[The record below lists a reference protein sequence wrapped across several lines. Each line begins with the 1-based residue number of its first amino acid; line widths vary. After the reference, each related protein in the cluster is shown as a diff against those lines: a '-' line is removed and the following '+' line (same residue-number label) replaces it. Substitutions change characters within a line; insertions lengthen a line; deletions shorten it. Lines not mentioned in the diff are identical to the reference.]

1 MIHLM
6 HIFFRYLT
14 VLNKNRKEDER
25 MSHKSSSPTWAI
37 TLFCIGVL
45 MAALDNG
52 IISAALTTINSS
64 FDVPANWGAWGVTIY
79 TLGLAISIPI
89 VGKISDRYGRKKLF
103 IVEVALFGLGSLLV
117 ALSPNF
123 AFYLVARFIQA
134 MGGGG
139 IFIIGSSHV
148 LSTFPAEKQGKAL
161 GILGAMNGVG
171 AILGP
176 NLGSVI
182 LDLTGNWHLLFLIN
196 VPIAIILIIL
206 GYYKI
211 QETKEPSVGKLDLI
225 GTILLS
231 LAVLSIMYGLTNIE
245 GTSLLESLATF
256 NVYGFLIAGI
266 VLFAGLIF
274 YNRSLEKRN
283 GDPILPVG
291 LLVRPTYL
299 LTLLIGA
306 LSGALLAGMIYIPSF
321 SEQVLGIAA
330 ENSGYW
336 MTPLALASGIGA
348 GLGGALVDKKGPILA
363 VFLSGVITAIGFLLF
378 PTWIDAKWQFIIS
391 SCIAGLGIGILL
403 GAPLNILATER
414 LEKDKGSALAG
425 LSLARQIG
433 MTIAPTIY
441 AGFIVRGFNQ
451 IPSLFQND
459 FGTILKSKMDK
470 ADLSPEALQEFQQ
483 VAGSMAPTSSSSE
496 IDYSKILEHI
506 QDPTLKGIIQSSVDQ
521 ITLTAAQDGYGG
533 LFYSTIVIAA
543 IIVLL
548 AIILKPIRNK
558 SLR

>member
-1 MIHLM
+1 
-6 HIFFRYLT
+6 
-14 VLNKNRKEDER
+14 
-25 MSHKSSSPTWAI
+25 MSNKSSSSTWAI
-37 TLFCIGVL
+37 TLFCFGVL

-64 FDVPANWGAWGVTIY
+64 FDVSANWGAWGVTIY

-103 IVEVALFGLGSLLV
+103 IVEITLFGLGSLLV

-123 AFYLVARFIQA
+123 GFYLAARFIQA

-161 GILGAMNGVG
+161 GMLGAMNGIG

-176 NLGSVI
+176 NLGSLI
-182 LDLTGNWHLLFLIN
+182 LDITENWHFLFLIN
-196 VPIAIILIIL
+196 VPIAVILAVL
-206 GYYKI
+206 GALKI
-211 QETKEPSVGKLDLI
+211 QETKEASVGKLDLI

-231 LAVLSIMYGLTNIE
+231 AAVLSIMYGLTNIE
-245 GTSLLESLATF
+245 GVSLLDSLATPD
-256 NVYGFLIAGI
+256 VYGFLLAGMI
-266 VLFAGLIF
+266 LFTGLIL
-274 YNRSLEKRN
+274 YDRTLEGRN

-336 MTPLALASGIGA
+336 MTPLALASGVGA
-348 GLGGALVDKKGPILA
+348 AFGGILVDKKGPILA
-363 VFLSGVITAIGFLLF
+363 VFLSGLVTAIGFVLF
-378 PTWIDAKWQFIIS
+378 PTWIDVKWQFIIS
-391 SCIAGLGIGILL
+391 SCIAGLGMGILL

-425 LSLARQIG
+425 LSLSRQIG
-433 MTIAPTIY
+433 MTIAPAIY

-451 IPSLFQND
+451 LPSLFKSD
-459 FGTILKSKMDK
+459 FSKILQKKMEN
-470 ADLSPEALQEFQQ
+470 ADLSPEAMQEFQQ
-483 VAGSMAPTSSSSE
+483 VVSTMSTSHPSSNT
-496 IDYSKILEHI
+496 DYTKILEQI
-506 QDPTLKGIIQSSVDQ
+506 QDPTLKEIIQSSVDQ
-521 ITLTAAQDGYGG
+521 ITLMAAQNGYGG
-533 LFYSTIVIAA
+533 LFYSTVVIAA
-543 IIVLL
+543 IVVLL
-548 AIILKPIRNK
+548 AIILKPIRIQALQEK
-558 SLR
+558 A

>member
-1 MIHLM
+1 
-6 HIFFRYLT
+6 
-14 VLNKNRKEDER
+14 
-25 MSHKSSSPTWAI
+25 MSNKSSSSTWAI
-37 TLFCIGVL
+37 TLFCIGVF

-64 FDVPANWGAWGVTIY
+64 FDVSANWGAWGVTIY

-117 ALSPNF
+117 ALSPSF
-123 AFYLVARFIQA
+123 GFYLSARFIQA

-148 LSTFPAEKQGKAL
+148 LSTFPSEKQGKAL
-161 GILGAMNGVG
+161 GMLGAMNGVG

-176 NLGSVI
+176 NLGSFI
-182 LDLTGNWHLLFLIN
+182 LDITDNWHFLFLIN
-196 VPIAIILIIL
+196 VPIAVILIIL
-206 GYYKI
+206 GSFKI

-245 GTSLLESLATF
+245 GTSLLDSLATPD
-256 NVYGFLIAGI
+256 VYGFLLAGI
-266 VLFAGLIF
+266 ALFTGLILF
-274 YNRSLEKRN
+274 NRNLEKRD
-283 GDPILPVG
+283 GDPILPVS

-330 ENSGYW
+330 EYSGYW

-348 GLGGALVDKKGPILA
+348 AFGGILVDKKGPILA
-363 VFLSGVITAIGFLLF
+363 VFLSGLITAIGFVLF
-378 PTWIDAKWQFIIS
+378 PTWIDLKWQFIIS
-391 SCIAGLGIGILL
+391 SCIAGLGMGILL

-414 LEKDKGSALAG
+414 LEKDKGTALAG
-425 LSLARQIG
+425 LSLSRQIG
-433 MTIAPTIY
+433 MTIAPSIY

-451 IPSLFQND
+451 LPSLFQSD
-459 FGTILKSKMDK
+459 FSKILQQKMEK
-470 ADLSPEALQEFQQ
+470 ADISPEAMQEFQQ
-483 VAGSMAPTSSSSE
+483 VVSNMPTTGASSSA
-496 IDYSKILEHI
+496 DYSKILEHI
-506 QDPTLKGIIQSSVDQ
+506 QDPTLKEVIQSSVDQ
-521 ITLTAAQDGYGG
+521 ITLMAAQDGYGG
-533 LFYSTIVIAA
+533 LFYSTVVIAVLV
-543 IIVLL
+543 VLL
-548 AIILKPIRNK
+548 AIILKPIRSRGLQQK
-558 SLR
+558 V

>member
-1 MIHLM
+1 
-6 HIFFRYLT
+6 
-14 VLNKNRKEDER
+14 
-25 MSHKSSSPTWAI
+25 MSNKSSSSTWAI
-37 TLFCIGVL
+37 TLFCIGVF

-64 FDVPANWGAWGVTIY
+64 FDVSANWGAWGVTVY

-117 ALSPNF
+117 ALSPTF
-123 AFYLVARFIQA
+123 GFYLVARFIQA

-148 LSTFPAEKQGKAL
+148 LSTFPVEKQGKAL

-176 NLGSVI
+176 NLGSII
-182 LDLTGNWHLLFLIN
+182 LDVTGNWHFLFLIN
-196 VPIAIILIIL
+196 VPIAVILIMFGWL
-206 GYYKI
+206 KI
-211 QETKEPSVGKLDLI
+211 QETKEPSVGKLDGL

-231 LAVLSIMYGLTNIE
+231 VAVLSIMYGLTNIE
-245 GTSLLESLATF
+245 GTSLLESLATAD
-256 NVYGFLIAGI
+256 VYGFLFAGI

-274 YNRSLEKRN
+274 YNRSLENRN
-283 GDPILPVG
+283 GDPILPVS

-321 SEQVLGIAA
+321 SEQVLGVAA
-330 ENSGYW
+330 EYSGYW
-336 MTPLALASGIGA
+336 MTPLALASGLGA
-348 GLGGALVDKKGPILA
+348 ALGGVLVDKKGPILV
-363 VFLSGVITAIGFLLF
+363 VFLSGFITAIGFVLF
-378 PTWIDAKWQFIIS
+378 PTWIDVKWQFVIS
-391 SCIAGLGIGILL
+391 SCIAGLGMGILL

-451 IPSLFQND
+451 IPSLFQSD
-459 FGTILKSKMDK
+459 FGNILQKKMEA
-470 ADLSPEALQEFQQ
+470 ADLSPEAMQEFQQ
-483 VAGSMAPTSSSSE
+483 VVSAMPTAGTPSDA
-496 IDYSKILEHI
+496 DYAHLLEQIH
-506 QDPTLKGIIQSSVDQ
+506 DPTLKDVIQSSIDQ
-521 ITLTAAQDGYGG
+521 ITWMAAQEGYGG
-533 LFYSTIVIAA
+533 LFYSTVVIAA
-543 IIVLL
+543 MVVLL
-548 AIILKPIRNK
+548 ALILKPVRK
-558 SLR
+558 KALQDTSYD

>member
-1 MIHLM
+1 
-6 HIFFRYLT
+6 
-14 VLNKNRKEDER
+14 
-25 MSHKSSSPTWAI
+25 MSNKSSSSTWAI
-37 TLFCIGVL
+37 TLFCIGVF

-64 FDVPANWGAWGVTIY
+64 FDVSPNWGAWGVTIY

-103 IVEVALFGLGSLLV
+103 IVEIALFGLGSLLV

-123 AFYLVARFIQA
+123 GFYLVARFIQA

-139 IFIIGSSHV
+139 IFIIGSSYII
-148 LSTFPAEKQGKAL
+148 STFPTEKQGKAL
-161 GILGAMNGVG
+161 GMLGGMNGIG

-182 LDLTGNWHLLFLIN
+182 LDLTGNWHYLFLIN
-196 VPIAIILIIL
+196 VPIAIILVIL
-206 GYYKI
+206 GFIKI

-231 LAVLSIMYGLTNIE
+231 LAILSIMYGLTNIE
-245 GTSLLESLATF
+245 GVSFLDSLLTAD
-256 NVYGFLIAGI
+256 VYGFLLAGI
-266 VLFAGLIF
+266 ILFAVLIF

-283 GDPILPVG
+283 GDPILPVS

-299 LTLLIGA
+299 LTLLVGA
-306 LSGALLAGMIYIPSF
+306 LSGALLAAMIYIPAF
-321 SEQVLGIAA
+321 TEQVLGIAA

-348 GLGGALVDKKGPILA
+348 GMGGAFVDKKGPIFA
-363 VFLSGVITAIGFLLF
+363 VFLSGLITSIGFILF
-378 PTWIDAKWQFIIS
+378 PTWIDVEWQFVIS
-391 SCIAGLGIGILL
+391 SCIAGIGMGILL

-414 LEKDKGSALAG
+414 LEKDRGSALAG

-451 IPSLFQND
+451 IPDLFKNN
-459 FGTILKSKMDK
+459 FGDILKTNMEK
-470 ADLSPEALQEFQQ
+470 ADLSPEAMQEFQQ
-483 VAGSMAPTSSSSE
+483 VVSTVSTNSTSSE
-496 IDYSKILEHI
+496 TDYSNIIEQI
-506 QDPTLKGIIQSSVDQ
+506 QDPTLKDVIQSSVDQ
-521 ITLTAAQDGYGG
+521 ITHIAAQDGYGG
-533 LFYSTIVIAA
+533 LFYSAVVIA
-543 IIVLL
+543 VLVLLL
-548 AIILKPIRNK
+548 AIIIKPIRKK
-558 SLR
+558 SLQ

>member
-1 MIHLM
+1 
-6 HIFFRYLT
+6 
-14 VLNKNRKEDER
+14 
-25 MSHKSSSPTWAI
+25 MSNKSSSSTWAI
-37 TLFCIGVL
+37 TLFCFGVL

-64 FDVPANWGAWGVTIY
+64 FDVSANWGAWGVTIY

-103 IVEVALFGLGSLLV
+103 IVEIALFGLGSLLV

-123 AFYLVARFIQA
+123 GFYLAARFIQA

-161 GILGAMNGVG
+161 GMLGAMNGIG

-176 NLGSVI
+176 NLGSAI
-182 LDLTGNWHLLFLIN
+182 LDITGNWHFLFLIN
-196 VPIAIILIIL
+196 VPIAVILAVL
-206 GYYKI
+206 GALKI
-211 QETKEPSVGKLDLI
+211 QETREPSVGKLDLI

-245 GTSLLESLATF
+245 GASLLESLAIPD
-256 NVYGFLIAGI
+256 VYGFLLAGI
-266 VLFAGLIF
+266 VLFTGLIF
-274 YNRSLEKRN
+274 YDRSLESRN
-283 GDPILPVG
+283 GDPILPVS

-306 LSGALLAGMIYIPSF
+306 LSGALLAGMIFIPAF

-336 MTPLALASGIGA
+336 MTPLALASGFGA
-348 GLGGALVDKKGPILA
+348 AFGGILVDKKGPILA
-363 VFLSGVITAIGFLLF
+363 VFLSGLITAIGFVLF
-378 PTWIDAKWQFIIS
+378 PTWIDLKWQFIIS
-391 SCIAGLGIGILL
+391 SCIAGLGMGILL

-425 LSLARQIG
+425 LSLSRQIG
-433 MTIAPTIY
+433 MTIAPAIY

-451 IPSLFQND
+451 LPSLFQSD
-459 FGTILKSKMDK
+459 FSKILQKKMES
-470 ADLSPEALQEFQQ
+470 ADLSPEAMQEFQQ
-483 VAGSMAPTSSSSE
+483 VVSTMSTSHPSSNT
-496 IDYSKILEHI
+496 DYAKVVEQI
-506 QDPTLKGIIQSSVDQ
+506 QDPTLKEVIQSSVDQ
-521 ITLTAAQDGYGG
+521 ITLMAAQDGYGG
-533 LFYSTIVIAA
+533 LFYSTVVIAA
-543 IIVLL
+543 LVVLL
-548 AIILKPIRNK
+548 AIILEPIRSRALQQK
-558 SLR
+558 A

>member
-1 MIHLM
+1 
-6 HIFFRYLT
+6 
-14 VLNKNRKEDER
+14 
-25 MSHKSSSPTWAI
+25 MSNKSSSSNWAI

-64 FDVPANWGAWGVTIY
+64 FKVSANWGAWGVTIY

-89 VGKISDRYGRKKLF
+89 IGKISDRYGRKKLF

-123 AFYLVARFIQA
+123 GFYLVARFIQA

-176 NLGSVI
+176 NLGSII
-182 LDLTGNWHLLFLIN
+182 LDLTGNWHFLFLIN
-196 VPIAIILIIL
+196 VPIAVILIIL

-211 QETKEPSVGKLDLI
+211 QETKEPSVGKLDLL

-245 GTSLLESLATF
+245 GTSLLESLATPE
-256 NVYGFLIAGI
+256 VYGYLIAGI
-266 VLFAGLIF
+266 ALFAGLIV

-283 GDPILPVG
+283 GDPILPVS
-291 LLVRPTYL
+291 LFVRPTYL

-330 ENSGYW
+330 EYSGYW
-336 MTPLALASGIGA
+336 MTPLALASGVGA
-348 GLGGALVDKKGPILA
+348 AFGGALVDKKGPVFA
-363 VFLSGVITAIGFLLF
+363 VFVSGFITAIGFMLF
-378 PTWIDAKWQFIIS
+378 PTWIDVKWQFVIS

-451 IPSLFQND
+451 IPSLFQSN
-459 FGTILKSKMDK
+459 FSNILQKKMEDT
-470 ADLSPEALQEFQQ
+470 DLSPEAMQEFQQ
-483 VAGSMAPTSSSSE
+483 VVSTMSANGSSSDM
-496 IDYSKILEHI
+496 DYSNLLEQI
-506 QDPTLKGIIQSSVDQ
+506 QDPTLKDIIQSSVDQ
-521 ITLTAAQDGYGG
+521 ITLIAAQDGYGG
-533 LFYSTIVIAA
+533 LFYSTVVIAV
-543 IIVLL
+543 IVVLL
-548 AIILKPIRNK
+548 AIILKPIRKK
-558 SLR
+558 SLQQKA

>member
-1 MIHLM
+1 
-6 HIFFRYLT
+6 
-14 VLNKNRKEDER
+14 
-25 MSHKSSSPTWAI
+25 MSTKSSSSTWAI
-37 TLFCIGVL
+37 TLFCFGVL

-64 FDVPANWGAWGVTIY
+64 FDVSANWGAWGVTIY

-103 IVEVALFGLGSLLV
+103 IVEIALFGLGSLLV

-123 AFYLVARFIQA
+123 GFYLAARFIQA

-161 GILGAMNGVG
+161 GMLGAMNGVG

-176 NLGSVI
+176 NLGSAI
-182 LDLTGNWHLLFLIN
+182 LDITGNWHFLFLIN
-196 VPIAIILIIL
+196 VPIAAILAVL
-206 GYYKI
+206 GALKI
-211 QETKEPSVGKLDLI
+211 QETKEFSVGKLDLI

-231 LAVLSIMYGLTNIE
+231 AAVLSIMYGLTNIE
-245 GTSLLESLATF
+245 GVSLLDSLATPD
-256 NVYGFLIAGI
+256 VYGFLLAGI
-266 VLFAGLIF
+266 VLFTGLIF
-274 YNRSLEKRN
+274 YDRTLESRN

-330 ENSGYW
+330 KNSGYW
-336 MTPLALASGIGA
+336 MTPLALASGVGA
-348 GLGGALVDKKGPILA
+348 AFGGILVDKKGPILA
-363 VFLSGVITAIGFLLF
+363 VFLSGLVTAIGFVLF
-378 PTWIDAKWQFIIS
+378 PTWIDVKWQFIIS
-391 SCIAGLGIGILL
+391 SCIAGLGMGILL

-425 LSLARQIG
+425 LSLSRQIG
-433 MTIAPTIY
+433 MTIAPAIY

-451 IPSLFQND
+451 LPSLFQTD
-459 FGTILKSKMDK
+459 FSKVLQKKMES
-470 ADLSPEALQEFQQ
+470 ADLSPEAMQEFQQ
-483 VAGSMAPTSSSSE
+483 VVSTISTSHPSSNT
-496 IDYSKILEHI
+496 DYTKVLEQI
-506 QDPTLKGIIQSSVDQ
+506 QDPTLKEIIQSSVDQ
-521 ITLTAAQDGYGG
+521 ITLMAAQNGYGG
-533 LFYSTIVIAA
+533 LFYSTVVIAA
-543 IIVLL
+543 IVVLL
-548 AIILKPIRNK
+548 AIILKPIRSRALQQK
-558 SLR
+558 A

>member
-1 MIHLM
+1 
-6 HIFFRYLT
+6 
-14 VLNKNRKEDER
+14 
-25 MSHKSSSPTWAI
+25 MSNKSSGGSWAL

-64 FDVPANWGAWGVTIY
+64 FDVSANWGAWGVTIY

-123 AFYLVARFIQA
+123 AFYIVARFIQA

-148 LSTFPAEKQGKAL
+148 LSTFPVEKQGKAL
-161 GILGAMNGVG
+161 GILGGMNGIG

-182 LDLTGNWHLLFLIN
+182 LDLTGNWHYLFLIN
-196 VPIAIILIIL
+196 VPIAVVLMIL
-206 GYYKI
+206 GIYKI
-211 QETKEPSVGKLDLI
+211 QETKEPAVGKLDLL

-245 GTSLLESLATF
+245 GVSLIDSLLTPE
-256 NVYGFLIAGI
+256 VYGFLLAGI
-266 VLFAGLIF
+266 VLFAVLIG

-283 GDPILPVG
+283 GDPILPVS
-291 LLVRPTYL
+291 LLAHPTYL
-299 LTLLIGA
+299 LTLLVGG
-306 LSGALLAGMIYIPSF
+306 LSGALLAAMIYIPAF
-321 SEQVLGIAA
+321 TEQVLGIAA
-330 ENSGYW
+330 ESSGYW

-348 GLGGALVDKKGPILA
+348 GFGGALVDKKGPVFA
-363 VFLSGVITAIGFLLF
+363 VFLSGFITAIGFVLF
-378 PTWIDAKWQFIIS
+378 PTWIDVKWQFIIS
-391 SCIAGLGIGILL
+391 SCVAGIGIGILL

-414 LEKDKGSALAG
+414 LQKDKGSALAG
-425 LSLARQIG
+425 LSLVRQIG

-459 FGTILKSKMDK
+459 FGSILQKKMET
-470 ADLSPEALQEFQQ
+470 ADLSPEAMQEFQQ
-483 VAGSMAPTSSSSE
+483 LASTMSANGASADV
-496 IDYSKILEHI
+496 DYEKLVDQI
-506 QDPTLKGIIQSSVDQ
+506 QDPTLKDVIQSSVNQ
-521 ITLTAAQDGYGG
+521 ITLMAAQDGYGG
-533 LFYSTIVIAA
+533 LFYSAMVIAL
-543 IIVLL
+543 IIVVL
-548 AIILKPIRNK
+548 AFILKPIRNK
-558 SLR
+558 GLQA

>member
-1 MIHLM
+1 MLL
-6 HIFFRYLT
+6 YL
-14 VLNKNRKEDER
+14 NREGDGG
-25 MSHKSSSPTWAI
+25 MSKKLSSPTWAI

-52 IISAALTTINSS
+52 IVSAALTTINSS
-64 FDVPANWGAWGVTIY
+64 FDVSANWGAWGVTIY

-123 AFYLVARFIQA
+123 GFYLAARFIQA

-148 LSTFPAEKQGKAL
+148 LSTFPSEKQGKAL

-176 NLGSVI
+176 NLGSII
-182 LDLTGNWHLLFLIN
+182 LDLTGNWHYLFLIN
-196 VPIAIILIIL
+196 VPIAVVLIIL
-206 GYYKI
+206 GYLKI
-211 QETKEPSVGKLDLI
+211 EETKEPSVGKLDVV

-231 LAVLSIMYGLTNIE
+231 ISVLSIMYGLTNID
-245 GTSLLESLATF
+245 GTSLLESLATPD
-256 NVYGFLIAGI
+256 VYSFLSMGIA
-266 VLFAGLIF
+266 LFAGLIV
-274 YNRSLEKRN
+274 YNRSLERRN
-283 GDPILPVG
+283 GDPILPVA

-306 LSGALLAGMIYIPSF
+306 LSGALLAGMIYIPAF

-330 ENSGYW
+330 EYSGYW
-336 MTPLALASGIGA
+336 MTPLALASGVGA
-348 GLGGALVDKKGPILA
+348 ALGGVLVDKKGPILA
-363 VFLSGVITAIGFLLF
+363 VFLSGFITAIGFVLF
-378 PTWIDAKWQFIIS
+378 PTWIEVKWQFVIS
-391 SCIAGLGIGILL
+391 SCIAGLGMGILL

-451 IPSLFQND
+451 IPSLFESD
-459 FGTILKSKMDK
+459 FSKILQDKMEDT
-470 ADLSPEALQEFQQ
+470 DLSPEAMQEFQQ
-483 VAGSMAPTSSSSE
+483 VVSTVSTNGSSSDM
-496 IDYSKILEHI
+496 DYTNLLEHI
-506 QDPTLKGIIQSSVDQ
+506 QDPTLKDVIQSSVDQ
-521 ITLTAAQDGYGG
+521 ITLIAAQDGYGG
-533 LFYSTIVIAA
+533 LFYSTVVIAVMV
-543 IIVLL
+543 VLL

-558 SLR
+558 SLQQ

>member
-1 MIHLM
+1 
-6 HIFFRYLT
+6 
-14 VLNKNRKEDER
+14 
-25 MSHKSSSPTWAI
+25 MSKQSSSSTWAI
-37 TLFCIGVL
+37 TLFCIGVF

-64 FDVPANWGAWGVTIY
+64 FDVSANWGAWGVTIY

-89 VGKISDRYGRKKLF
+89 VGKISDRYGRRKLF
-103 IVEVALFGLGSLLV
+103 LVEIALFGLGSLLV
-117 ALSPNF
+117 ALSPSF
-123 AFYLVARFIQA
+123 EFYLISRFIQA

-148 LSTFPAEKQGKAL
+148 LSTFPVEKQGKAL
-161 GILGAMNGVG
+161 GMLGGMNGIG

-176 NLGSVI
+176 NLGSMI
-182 LDLTGNWHLLFLIN
+182 LDLTGNWHYLFLIN
-196 VPIAIILIIL
+196 VPIAIVLVVL
-206 GYYKI
+206 GYFKI
-211 QETKEPSVGKLDLI
+211 QETKEPSVGKLDFI

-245 GTSLLESLATF
+245 GVSLIDSLLTVD
-256 NVYGFLIAGI
+256 VYGFLLAGI
-266 VLFAGLIF
+266 ILFALLIF

-299 LTLLIGA
+299 LTLLVGA

-321 SEQVLGIAA
+321 SEQVLGVAA

-363 VFLSGVITAIGFLLF
+363 VFLSGLITAIGFVLF
-378 PTWIDAKWQFIIS
+378 PTWIEVEWQFVIS
-391 SCIAGLGIGILL
+391 SCIAGLGMGILL

-414 LEKDKGSALAG
+414 LENNKGSALAG

-451 IPSLFQND
+451 IPDLFKSD
-459 FGTILKSKMDK
+459 FGTILKDNMEA
-470 ADLSPEALQEFQQ
+470 ADLSPEAMQVFQQ
-483 VAGSMAPTSSSSE
+483 VVRTVSADASSGST
-496 IDYSKILEHI
+496 DYSNLLNQI
-506 QDPTLKGIIQSSVDQ
+506 QDPTLKDVIQSSVDQ
-521 ITLTAAQDGYGG
+521 ITHIAAQDGYGG
-533 LFYSTIVIAA
+533 LFYSTVVIA
-543 IIVLL
+543 VLVLVL
-548 AIILKPIRNK
+548 AIILKPIRKK
-558 SLR
+558 SLRDIV

>member
-1 MIHLM
+1 MGNH
-6 HIFFRYLT
+6 
-14 VLNKNRKEDER
+14 
-25 MSHKSSSPTWAI
+25 SSSATWAL

-64 FDVPANWGAWGVTIY
+64 FGVSANWGAWGVTIY

-89 VGKISDRYGRKKLF
+89 IGKVSDRYGRKRLF

-123 AFYLVARFIQA
+123 AFYLAARFIQA

-148 LSTFPAEKQGKAL
+148 LSTFPVEKQGKAL
-161 GILGAMNGVG
+161 GMLGAMNGIG

-176 NLGSVI
+176 NLGSMI
-182 LDLTGNWHLLFLIN
+182 LDVTGNWHFLFLIN
-196 VPIAIILIIL
+196 VPIAAILILFGFI
-206 GYYKI
+206 KI
-211 QETKEPSVGKLDLI
+211 QETREAVAGKPDLFGSV
-225 GTILLS
+225 LLS

-245 GTSLLESLATF
+245 GVSLWESLVTAD
-256 NVYGFLIAGI
+256 VYGFLLAGI
-266 VLFAGLIF
+266 VLFAGLIV
-274 YNRSLEKRN
+274 YNRSLENRK
-283 GDPILPVG
+283 GDPILPVR
-291 LLVRPTYL
+291 LLVRPVYL

-321 SEQVLGIAA
+321 TEQVLGIAA
-330 ENSGYW
+330 EYSGYW

-348 GLGGALVDKKGPILA
+348 TLGGALVDKKGPILA
-363 VFLSGVITAIGFLLF
+363 VFLSGFITALGFVLF
-378 PTWIDAKWQFIIS
+378 PAWIDEKWQFVIA
-391 SCIAGLGIGILL
+391 SCIAGLGMGILL

-451 IPSLFQND
+451 IPDLFQRD
-459 FGTILKSKMDK
+459 FGNILQEKMER
-470 ADLSPEALQEFQQ
+470 ADLSPAAMREFQQ
-483 VAGSMAPTSSSSE
+483 IVSAMPAAGTASE
-496 IDYSKILEHI
+496 EDYARLLAQI
-506 QDPTLKGIIQSSVDQ
+506 QDPALKDVIQSSIDQ
-521 ITLTAAQDGYGG
+521 ITLMAAQEGYGG
-533 LFYSTIVIAA
+533 LFYSTVVIAVLV
-543 IIVLL
+543 VLL
-548 AIILKPIRNK
+548 AFVLQPVRKK
-558 SLR
+558 FLQSE

>member
-1 MIHLM
+1 
-6 HIFFRYLT
+6 
-14 VLNKNRKEDER
+14 
-25 MSHKSSSPTWAI
+25 MSNKSSSSNWAI

-64 FDVPANWGAWGVTIY
+64 FKVSANWGAWGVTIY

-89 VGKISDRYGRKKLF
+89 IGKISDRYGRKKLF

-123 AFYLVARFIQA
+123 GFYLVARFIQA

-176 NLGSVI
+176 NLGSII
-182 LDLTGNWHLLFLIN
+182 LDLTGNWHFLFLIN
-196 VPIAIILIIL
+196 VPIAVILIIL

-211 QETKEPSVGKLDLI
+211 QETKEPSVGKLDLL

-245 GTSLLESLATF
+245 GTSLLESLATPE
-256 NVYGFLIAGI
+256 VYGYLIAGI
-266 VLFAGLIF
+266 ALFAGLIV

-283 GDPILPVG
+283 GDPILPVS
-291 LLVRPTYL
+291 LFVRPTYL

-330 ENSGYW
+330 EYSGYW
-336 MTPLALASGIGA
+336 MTPLALASGVGA
-348 GLGGALVDKKGPILA
+348 AFGGALVDKKGPVFA
-363 VFLSGVITAIGFLLF
+363 VFVSGFITAIGFMLF
-378 PTWIDAKWQFIIS
+378 PTWIDVKWQFVIS

-451 IPSLFQND
+451 IPSLFQSN
-459 FGTILKSKMDK
+459 FSNILQKKMEDT
-470 ADLSPEALQEFQQ
+470 DLSPEAMQEFQQ
-483 VAGSMAPTSSSSE
+483 VVSTMSANGSSSDM
-496 IDYSKILEHI
+496 DYSNLLEQI
-506 QDPTLKGIIQSSVDQ
+506 QDPTLKDVIQSSVDQ
-521 ITLTAAQDGYGG
+521 ITLIAAQDGYGG
-533 LFYSTIVIAA
+533 LFYSTVVIAV
-543 IIVLL
+543 IVVLL
-548 AIILKPIRNK
+548 AIILKPIRKK
-558 SLR
+558 SLQQKA